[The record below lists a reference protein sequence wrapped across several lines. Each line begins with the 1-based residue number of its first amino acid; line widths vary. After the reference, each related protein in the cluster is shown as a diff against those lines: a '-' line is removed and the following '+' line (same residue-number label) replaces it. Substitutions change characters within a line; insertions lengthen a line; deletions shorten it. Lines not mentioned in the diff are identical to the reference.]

1 MKINSSIKVLVAS
14 TLILVGCNGKKT
26 AEKVTNDA
34 VTVKTQSISATASD
48 NKLSVS
54 GNIEGNKTVR
64 LGFMVAGRINFI
76 AAEEG
81 QKVQEGQVLASLDPE
96 NYRIA
101 KDMADANLDQTQDE
115 YSRLSKMYVTK
126 SISESDY
133 SKISTALKVAKSQQQ
148 LQAKN
153 LKETKLYAP
162 ISGILLKKLTEK
174 GEIIG
179 VGLPQFVVSD
189 IRTVKVNAS
198 IPESELHNLHIG
210 NTANVYVSSLNKDF
224 IGKITEIG
232 SLAEATTRTFV
243 IKIELKNPDLAIRP
257 GMTAEINIETKR
269 QENYI
274 TIPANVVLH
283 DLDNSSYVYVADTA
297 KKIAI
302 KCKISL
308 GNIIDNNVKVISGLT
323 AGDQLIV
330 VGQNKLSN
338 GTSIIIK

>member
-1 MKINSSIKVLVAS
+1 MNNLVRVLVAS

-26 AEKVTNDA
+26 AETVKNDA
-34 VTVKTQSISATASD
+34 VTVKTQGISGTTSD
-48 NKLSVS
+48 KKLSVS

-81 QKVQEGQVLASLDPE
+81 QKVQAGELLASLDPE
-96 NYRIA
+96 SYKIA
-101 KDMADANLDQTQDE
+101 KDMADANVDQTQDE
-115 YSRLSKMYVTK
+115 YNRLSKMYATK

-162 ISGILLKKLTEK
+162 ISGVLLKKLTEK

-179 VGLPQFVVSD
+179 VGLPLFVVSD

-198 IPESELHNLHIG
+198 VPESELHNLHIG
-210 NTANVYVSSLNKDF
+210 NAATVYVSSLDKDF
-224 IGKITEIG
+224 SGKISEIG
-232 SLAEATTRTFV
+232 SLAEATTRSFSV
-243 IKIELKNPDLAIRP
+243 KIELKNPDLQIRP
-257 GMTAEINIETKR
+257 GMTAEIRIATKGT
-269 QENYI
+269 ESYI
-274 TIPANVVLH
+274 AIPADAVLH
-283 DLDNSSYVYVADTA
+283 DTDNSSYVYVADTA

-302 KCKISL
+302 KRNVSL
-308 GNIIDNNVKVISGLT
+308 GGIIDNNVKVISGLT

-338 GTSIIIK
+338 GTAIVIK

>member
-1 MKINSSIKVLVAS
+1 MKINNLFKLLVAS

-26 AEKVTNDA
+26 AETVTNDA
-34 VTVKTQSISATASD
+34 VTVKTQSISATSSD
-48 NKLSVS
+48 KKMSVS

-81 QKVQEGQVLASLDPE
+81 QKVQTGQVLASLDPE
-96 NYRIA
+96 SYKIA
-101 KDMADANLDQTQDE
+101 KDMADANLEQTQDE
-115 YSRLSKMYVTK
+115 YSRLSKMYATK

-179 VGLPQFVVSD
+179 VGLPLFVVSD

-210 NTANVYVSSLNKDF
+210 NAANVYVSSLNKDF

-232 SLAEATTRTFV
+232 SLAEATTRTFAV
-243 IKIELKNPDLAIRP
+243 KIELKNPDLEIRP

-274 TIPANVVLH
+274 AIPADAVLH

-302 KCKISL
+302 KRKVSL
-308 GNIIDNNVKVISGLT
+308 GSIIDNNIKVISGLT

-338 GTSIIIK
+338 GTSIVIK

>member
-1 MKINSSIKVLVAS
+1 MKINDLIMALVAP
-14 TLILVGCNGKKT
+14 TLVLVGCNGKRT
-26 AEKVTNDA
+26 AEAITNDA
-34 VTVKTQSISATASD
+34 VAVKTQSVSVTTSYKKI
-48 NKLSVS
+48 SVS
-54 GNIEGNKTVR
+54 GNIEGNKTIR

-81 QKVQEGQVLASLDPE
+81 QKVQEGQVLSSLDPE

-115 YSRLSKMYVTK
+115 YSRLSKMYATK

-162 ISGILLKKLTEK
+162 ISGILLKRLTEK
-174 GEIIG
+174 GEIID
-179 VGLPQFVVSD
+179 VGLPLFVVSD

-210 NTANVYVSSLNKDF
+210 NTAKVYVSSLNKDF

-232 SLAEATTRTFV
+232 SLAEATTRTFTV
-243 IKIELKNPDLAIRP
+243 KIELKNPGLEIRP

-269 QENYI
+269 LENYI
-274 TIPANVVLH
+274 AIPADVVLH
-283 DLDNSSYVYVADTA
+283 DVDNSSYVYVADTA
-297 KKIAI
+297 KKISI
-302 KCKISL
+302 KRKVSL
-308 GNIIDNNVKVISGLT
+308 GNIVENNIKVISGLT
-323 AGDQLIV
+323 VGDQLIV